1 MDSLLVKGSD
11 RGWKACERGGR
22 GGNGVE
28 VEAFLSLFPPLS
40 LLSSFFILSLP
51 SSTREP
57 VRRLKVLSCTA
68 CLEFLGIQ
76 VNEKLSTPVCS

>member
-1 MDSLLVKGSD
+1 M
-11 RGWKACERGGR
+11 
-22 GGNGVE
+22 E